1 MKYTSKVLVSTGLT
15 ASLLVSSL
23 TTSSF
28 THASAM
34 ENEHNNQQASY
45 LSPSHKNVLNKS
57 HVNIGHRGAS
67 GYAPEHTF
75 SAYDKSLHEM
85 GADYLEIDLQVTKD
99 GHLVAMHDETVDRTT
114 NGSGRVSEYTLNELK
129 QLDAGSWF
137 NTAHPNLQN
146 QNYVGQKVPTLD
158 EIFSRYG
165 TQTNYY
171 IETKSPDVYPG
182 MEEKLLSALK
192 DHGLDK
198 KNHLSKGKVI
208 IQSFSQESLLKLH
221 HLNPNIPLV
230 QLMDVGE
237 LQQYND
243 NDLEHIK
250 HYAIGVG
257 PDYKDLTAQN
267 TQQLRRYGF
276 HIHPYTVNDV
286 ESMKRL
292 NDYGVTGLF
301 TNYPDIY
308 NKIINES

>member
-1 MKYTSKVLVSTGLT
+1 MKYTSKVLVSAGLT
-15 ASLLVSSL
+15 ASLLVSPL
-23 TTSSF
+23 ITSNF
-28 THASAM
+28 AHANVMKNS
-34 ENEHNNQQASY
+34 HNNQQASY
-45 LSPSHKNVLNKS
+45 LSPSHQNVLNKS

-75 SAYDKSLHEM
+75 TAYDKSLHEM
-85 GADYLEIDLQVTKD
+85 GADYLEIDLQMTKD

-114 NGSGRVSEYTLNELK
+114 NGTGRVSDYTLDELK

-137 NTAHPNLQN
+137 NTAYPDQQN
-146 QNYVGQKVPTLD
+146 QDYIGQQVPTLD

-192 DHGLDK
+192 KHGLDK
-198 KNHLSKGKVI
+198 KNHLSKGKVV

-221 HLNPNIPLV
+221 NLYPNIPLV

-237 LQQYND
+237 LQQYSD
-243 NDLEHIK
+243 NDLAYMSS
-250 HYAIGVG
+250 YAIGVG

-267 TQQLRRYGF
+267 TQLLRRHGF
-276 HIHPYTVNDV
+276 HIHPYTVNDA

-308 NKIINES
+308 NNIINES